1 MIWQVGGLL
10 IVTTIALCVV
20 SPFAALWMLQRTLR
34 RNSTNPKDDWRV
46 N

>member
-1 MIWQVGGLL
+1 MIGEVGGLL

-20 SPFAALWMLQRTLR
+20 SPFAALWMLQRSLH
-34 RNSTNPKDDWRV
+34 RNSPNPQNLWRK